1 MEWNNFPPICYVLWI
16 SNLREGWTNVMEQ
29 ESTDATSLSRSRAP
43 KKRIS
48 KKKMLLYGGLGVFL
62 IIASIA
68 AYYIYTIVSFA
79 GEIYQPPADNQPSAV
94 IPADGSAPTPVSVI
108 EPPERFADERIN
120 ILLLGGDSR
129 GVKSNV
135 KPRSDTM
142 IVVSIDPVSKSTH
155 LFSLLRDTY
164 VDIPRHGS
172 NRLNAAIT
180 LGGPLLAMETVQNL
194 IELPIH
200 YYVYTDFEG
209 FISLIDALGGIDF
222 EIEKN
227 MRHIDKRDDPRY
239 SINLEKGVQH
249 LDGLTALQYVRF
261 RSDAMS
267 DFSRSER
274 QRNFLSAIADKLKST
289 TTLLKLPQLLSGIAP
304 YIETSIPPSDMFELA
319 RLGLKLDTGN
329 LNGIQVPQMNAFK
342 NAMIGGMDVLVPDV
356 EKVRSYVQEQL
367 SGQLVQAP

>member
-1 MEWNNFPPICYVLWI
+1 MDERMD
-16 SNLREGWTNVMEQ
+16 REPVEAA
-29 ESTDATSLSRSRAP
+29 SPSRSRAP
-43 KKRIS
+43 KKPIS

-62 IIASIA
+62 VTASIA
-68 AYYIYTIVSFA
+68 AYYVYTIVSFA
-79 GEIYQPPADNQPSAV
+79 GEIYQPPAAPPLSAV
-94 IPADGSAPTPVSVI
+94 VPADGSTPAPVAVV

-120 ILLLGGDSR
+120 ILLLGGDTR
-129 GVKSNV
+129 GVKSTV

-164 VDIPRHGS
+164 VDIPRYGS

-180 LGGPLLAMETVQNL
+180 LGGPPLAMETVQNL

-222 EIEKN
+222 EIDKN
-227 MRHIDKRDDPRY
+227 MRHIDNRDDPRY
-239 SINLEKGVQH
+239 NIDLEKGVQH

-261 RSDAMS
+261 RSDALS
-267 DFSRSER
+267 DFARSER
-274 QRNFLSAIADKLKST
+274 QRQFLAAIADKLKST
-289 TTLLKLPQLLSGIAP
+289 TTLIKLPQLLNGIAP
-304 YIETSIPPSDMFELA
+304 YIETSIPPSDLFELA

-329 LNGIQVPQMNAFK
+329 LTGIQIPQTGAFR
-342 NAMIGGMDVLVPDV
+342 NEIISGMDVLVP
-356 EKVRSYVQEQL
+356 ELGKIRSYVREQVDGPASERPL
-367 SGQLVQAP
+367 SSSGSGA

>member
-1 MEWNNFPPICYVLWI
+1 
-16 SNLREGWTNVMEQ
+16 
-29 ESTDATSLSRSRAP
+29 
-43 KKRIS
+43 
-48 KKKMLLYGGLGVFL
+48 MLLYGGLGVFL

-94 IPADGSAPTPVSVI
+94 IPADGSAPTPVPVI

-129 GVKSNV
+129 GVKSNA

-209 FISLIDALGGIDF
+209 FISLIDELGGIDF

-227 MRHIDKRDDPRY
+227 MRRTDNRDDPRY
-239 SINLEKGVQH
+239 NINLEKGLQH

-274 QRNFLSAIADKLKST
+274 QREFLAAIANKLKSA
-289 TTLLKLPQLLSGIAP
+289 TTLLKLPQLLGGIAP

-319 RLGLKLDTGN
+319 RLGLNLDTSN
-329 LNGIQVPQMNAFK
+329 LKGIQVPQMNAFK
-342 NAMIGGMDVLVPDV
+342 NAIINGMDVLVPDV